1 MASLARHRTSPGGH
15 PRRRRIANL
24 CLAGALAL
32 LASACG
38 SDDCAPTPAPTP
50 TPVAAYPA
58 PWQRTE
64 ERAPC
69 DNVAPLRQ
77 PFFGDLHVHTRV
89 SADATIY
96 GTKVGPR
103 EAYAFALGDPL
114 AMSDDMEQPTRE
126 VLIERPLDFAAI
138 TDHSEWFGEVDVCTD
153 PTSSIYDSQRL
164 CRVLR
169 LAEDLPE
176 QQFAATI
183 QWLYPAGVPDP
194 PPGLPFC
201 NTPGVDCDAAAVS
214 VWQEMQAAAEE
225 VYDRSAACGF
235 TSFIGYEHT
244 ASTLGQHLHRNVI
257 FRNHHVPR
265 TPASQLETERGGV
278 PQGLWTAIET
288 DCLGA
293 GDGCDAVLIPHNS
306 NLSGG
311 GQFFTPADGAEARRR
326 QDREPLAEIHQ
337 QKGNSE
343 CRFDRLAGRGVL
355 TEDELCAFEQL
366 PRADEAP
373 FNPPPPIDEYPARN
387 MIRNA
392 LKDGLALEQTLGVN
406 PFQFGFVGSTDTHN
420 AAPGNTEDRY
430 WEGGEGS
437 QDSSDARRIANHMDN
452 NPGGLTVVW
461 AEENSRDALFAAL
474 RRRETY
480 ATSGARPVLR
490 FFAGTLDG
498 VACGAPDFLERAYAT
513 GTPMGG
519 ELGEE
524 RLGPSPRFAVLALKD
539 PGTTD
544 NPGTDLQRVQI
555 IKGWIDAD
563 GATHE
568 RVHDVAG
575 DAGNGADVDPAT
587 CAPRGAGAAELCAVW
602 EDPEFDPTQR
612 AFYYARVLDNPT
624 CRWST
629 WTCKAAG
636 VDPFAPDCTAQVEQ
650 AGSEFADCCLTREDD
665 PSLQP
670 IVQERAWSSPVWYRP
685 DAIGS
690 LGGTIHFGPGPGADR
705 LDLSIALAAA
715 PLGRGDAPLTIE
727 LVDDDLIYRETV
739 PASALTQDGQGGAT
753 LRIQRDRLDLS
764 KANRVDHFVSVQISS
779 GLYRSTHTRL
789 WRATADALAPEPT
802 PQ

>member
-1 MASLARHRTSPGGH
+1 MAPFARRLAQV
-15 PRRRRIANL
+15 
-24 CLAGALAL
+24 CLSSALAL

-38 SDDCAPTPAPTP
+38 SDDGDAPPPTP
-50 TPVAAYPA
+50 TPVAGYPA

-64 ERAPC
+64 TREPC

-103 EAYAFALGDPL
+103 EAYAFALGAPL
-114 AMSDDMEQPTRE
+114 ALSDDMEQPTRE
-126 VLIERPLDFAAI
+126 ARMERPLDFAAI
-138 TDHSEWFGEVDVCTD
+138 TDHSEWFGEVEVCTD
-153 PTSSIYDSQRL
+153 PTSAIYDSQRL
-164 CRVLR
+164 CGVLR
-169 LAEDLPE
+169 LAEDLPA

-183 QWLYPAGVPDP
+183 QWLYPAGIPDP
-194 PPGLPFC
+194 PPSLPFC

-257 FRNHHVPR
+257 FRNHHVPH
-265 TPASQLETERGGV
+265 TPASQLETARGGV

-311 GQFFTPADGAEARRR
+311 GQFFTPADAAEARRR

-355 TEDELCAFEQL
+355 SEDELCAFEQL

-373 FNPPPPIDEYPARN
+373 FHEPPAIDEYPARN
-387 MIRNA
+387 MVRNA

-406 PFQFGFVGSTDTHN
+406 PFQFGFIGSTDTHN
-420 AAPGNTEDRY
+420 AAPGNTEERD

-437 QDSSDARRIANHMDN
+437 QDSSSARRIVNHMDN
-452 NPGGLTVVW
+452 NPGGLAVVW

-480 ATSGARPVLR
+480 ATSGTRPVLR

-498 VACGAPDFLERAYAT
+498 VTCGAPDFLERAYAT

-519 ELGEE
+519 ELGDE
-524 RLGPSPRFAVLALKD
+524 RRGPSPRFAVMALKD

-555 IKGWIDAD
+555 IKGWVDAE

-568 RVHDVAG
+568 RVFEVAG
-575 DAGNGADVDPAT
+575 DPDNGADVDPAT
-587 CAPRGAGAAELCAVW
+587 CAPRGTGAAELCAVW
-602 EDPEFDPTQR
+602 EDPDFDSSQG
-612 AFYYARVLDNPT
+612 AFYYARVLENPI

-636 VDPFAPDCTAQVEQ
+636 VDPFAPDCRAQAET
-650 AGSEFADCCLTREDD
+650 AGSEFAACCLTRDDD
-665 PSLQP
+665 PSIQP
-670 IVQERAWSSPVWYRP
+670 VVQERAWSSPVWYRP
-685 DAIGS
+685 DAIGT
-690 LGGTIHFGPGPGADR
+690 LTGAVHFGSRPGTDR
-705 LDLSIALAAA
+705 LDLSIGLTAA
-715 PLGRGDAPLTIE
+715 PLGRPADEPVTIE
-727 LVDDDLIYRETV
+727 LSDDDLIYRETL
-739 PASALTQDGQGGAT
+739 PSSELMASASSGVALHIRREG
-753 LRIQRDRLDLS
+753 LDLS
-764 KANRVDHFVSVQISS
+764 KADRVDHFVSVQITS
-779 GLYRSTHTRL
+779 GLYRATHTRL
-789 WRATADALAPEPT
+789 WHATAATLAPEAA